1 MMPYYLSYKGKKLGP
16 PMSKSEAEAKWIVL
30 SRCVRQLEIVKETRF
45 PRFGRPG
52 EASAANA
59 HSHFVCCSKRHLS
72 GS

>member
-1 MMPYYLSYKGKKLGP
+1 MPYYLSYKGKKLGP

-45 PRFGRPG
+45 PRFDRLS
-52 EASAANA
+52 EANVANGNSQFA
-59 HSHFVCCSKRHLS
+59 CGSKWHRS